1 MDYGTIIHRL
11 WRAVSAQDRAALAGF
26 FTEDAVILWP
36 NTGEAF
42 TLPEYLRANCDYPG
56 QWAGQVEQVSQDGGV
71 SVARVWDGEGNAFRA
86 VSFYLWRGSRVAR
99 MEEYWGDIG
108 PAPAWRREMGI
119 GAPLPGDGPWLP
131 AAVPIIFF

>member
-56 QWAGQVEQVSQDGGV
+56 QWAGQVLMGKGSTYMKSRAGVDSEIASVITGIILLFSACNVYLKHRLEKREREKASGGK
-71 SVARVWDGEGNAFRA
+71 
-86 VSFYLWRGSRVAR
+86 
-99 MEEYWGDIG
+99 EEK
-108 PAPAWRREMGI
+108 
-119 GAPLPGDGPWLP
+119 
-131 AAVPIIFF
+131 